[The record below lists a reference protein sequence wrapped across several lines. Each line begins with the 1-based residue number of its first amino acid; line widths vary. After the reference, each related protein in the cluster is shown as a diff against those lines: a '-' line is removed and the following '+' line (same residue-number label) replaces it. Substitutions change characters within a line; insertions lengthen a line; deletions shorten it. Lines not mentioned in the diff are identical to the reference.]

1 MATTTRTPQF
11 TEEIPT
17 LYVALELSS
26 KTWHLAM
33 ASGPGEAP
41 RERDLPARDREA
53 FQREIRRAKERFGLP
68 PTARVMTC
76 YEAGRDGFWIA
87 RWLQTLGVENLVV
100 DSASIEVSRRH
111 RRTKSDKVDARSLLR
126 LLMRYAGGDRA
137 AWRVVAVPSVETEDR
152 RHVHRALET
161 LKHDR
166 TRITNRMRSLLA
178 TQGIAIG
185 RTLPRD
191 LTRLRCWDGAPLPA
205 SLQARLERELAHLAL
220 IAEQLRRLER
230 EQRAAVRERDDV
242 VVQQVKQL
250 QQLRGIAITSA
261 WLFAVEAFSWRQFR
275 NGREIGALSG
285 LAPTPYQSG
294 SSHRE
299 QGIGKSGNRR
309 WRTMA
314 IEIAWAW
321 LRYQPSSDL
330 SRWFARRFA
339 QGGPRA
345 RRIGVAAVA
354 RKLLIA
360 LWRYL
365 QTGVP
370 PAGAVLK
377 SDAAA

>member
-1 MATTTRTPQF
+1 MATTTRIPQS
-11 TEEIPT
+11 TEEVPT

-26 KTWHLAM
+26 KTWHVAM
-33 ASGPGEAP
+33 ASGLGEAP
-41 RERDLPARDREA
+41 RERDVPARDRDA
-53 FQREIRRAKERFGLP
+53 FQRELGRAKERFGLP

-87 RWLQTLGVENLVV
+87 RWLQTLEIVNLVV
-100 DSASIEVSRRH
+100 DSASIEVPRR
-111 RRTKSDKVDARSLLR
+111 RRAKTDKVDARSLLR
-126 LLMRYAGGDRA
+126 LLMRYAAGDHA

-152 RHVHRALET
+152 RHLHRALET
-161 LKHDR
+161 LKGDR
-166 TRITNRMRSLLA
+166 TRVSNRMRSLLT

-191 LTRLRCWDGAPLPA
+191 LTKLRCWDGARLPA

-220 IAEQLRRLER
+220 ITAQLRSLER

-242 VVQQVKQL
+242 AVRQVKQL

-330 SRWFARRFA
+330 SRWFERRFA
-339 QGGPRA
+339 HGGPRA

-365 QTGVP
+365 ETGVP

-377 SDAAA
+377 KSDATA